1 MISATIMPRACVRW
15 PALLLACAATVLL
28 PACETLPEVGKKL
41 TELTGIRPAIRAGEL
56 PPRPADRVW
65 PDAALDARNQRA
77 RGYGLVDMPEMQTY
91 LSGLLQ
97 KIKQS
102 AGVADWPGAVYV
114 TATTELEAYS
124 TGAGNVYVSLP
135 WLKSMESEDEM
146 VALLAHELGH
156 VYMDSHKLESTIT
169 TSDDMAK
176 WTGVAVA
183 LARKAGSATGWTQ
196 VDSLMA
202 AYEFGK
208 STLAPAW
215 GRSEEENADTFG
227 ATISLQLGYSFPN
240 GYKAFLERIA
250 TWEADNKK
258 RREAERATLLTQ
270 LKAASAD
277 SVRKQNTATAGAQIN
292 LQDAQIEM
300 NASLIE
306 MGHNVS
312 GSMSDL
318 FKKVR
323 QTHPD
328 VEARLT
334 LLTEQVQPLMAG
346 KTRPAATVQPWNRA
360 LAQPK
365 TAAVLVN
372 YQRVADAQTSI
383 QQQDFRGARKLALEA
398 ASGPTAQHAL
408 PVLMMDLTDNFA
420 DAAVTRGRTTS
431 PSSAQPQRRVDPL
444 DRNLKSEPDRAW
456 RLYVMRANRLL
467 GAGQTAQAKAVMADG
482 FDYFDKVPAAWP
494 DAIAFS
500 GQANGWDKAKE
511 LAQTCAKRFPSSAII
526 CQQAAASPQDIAT
539 AEKNA
544 EAKAKSITDKWL
556 KK

>member
-1 MISATIMPRACVRW
+1 MSGTTAMPRARW
-15 PALLLACAATVLL
+15 SALLLASAAIFLL
-28 PACETLPEVGKKL
+28 PACETLPEASKKL
-41 TELTGIRPAIRAGEL
+41 TALIGIKPAIRAGEL
-56 PPRPADRVW
+56 PARPADRIW
-65 PDAALDARNQRA
+65 PDATLDVRNQRA

-97 KIKQS
+97 KVKQS
-102 AGVADWPGAVYV
+102 AGVADWPGAVYL
-114 TATTELEAYS
+114 TAATELEAYS

-146 VALLAHELGH
+146 IALLAHELGH

-208 STLAPAW
+208 NTLAPAW
-215 GRSEEENADTFG
+215 GRNEEENADTFG
-227 ATISLQLGYSFPN
+227 ATISLQLGYSFPS
-240 GYKAFLERIA
+240 GYKAFLERMA

-258 RREAERATLLTQ
+258 QRETERATLLAQ
-270 LKAASAD
+270 LKAASAE
-277 SVRKQNTATAGAQIN
+277 SLRKQNTVTNSAQIN

-300 NASLIE
+300 NAGLIE
-306 MGHNVS
+306 MSHNVS

-318 FKKVR
+318 IKKVR
-323 QTHPD
+323 QSHPD

-334 LLTEQVQPLMAG
+334 SLTEQVQPLMAG
-346 KTRPAATVQPWNRA
+346 KPRPTATVQPWKRA

-365 TAAVLVN
+365 TAAVLMN
-372 YQRVADAQTSI
+372 YQRVTDAQAAI

-408 PVLMMDLTDNFA
+408 PALMMDLTDNYA
-420 DAAVTRGRTTS
+420 EPNAARMRKL
-431 PSSAQPQRRVDPL
+431 PAASAPPQRRVDPL
-444 DRNLKSEPDRAW
+444 ERNLKSEPDRAW
-456 RLYVMRANRLL
+456 RLYVIRANQLL
-467 GAGQTAQAKAVMADG
+467 GAGQTAQAKAVMVDG
-482 FDYFDKVPAAWP
+482 FGYFDKAPAAWP

-500 GQANGWDKAKE
+500 GQAEGWDKAKE
-511 LAQTCAKRFPSSAII
+511 MAQTCAKRFPSSASS
-526 CQQAAASPQDIAT
+526 CQQAAASPQDIAV
-539 AEKNA
+539 AAKNA
-544 EAKAKSITDKWL
+544 EDKAKSITDKWL